1 MSRMHHALTFAA
13 CSLLLSGCVS
23 LDKYNALKLERDQF
37 SERLTQAEAEA
48 RSERARAK
56 VLKDQLDA
64 LLASENG
71 GQSLVQTL
79 TRQNADLQAK
89 LEDLNK
95 KYLDALNR
103 TVALPTEVSNELEKL
118 AAQYPDV
125 LSYDAARG
133 MLKFK
138 SDVTFASG
146 SAEVTTRAK
155 EVLGK
160 VATILNTPSVAKYD
174 LLVAGHT
181 DNVKVINPATIRMGH
196 KDNWY
201 LSAHR
206 AISVGE
212 ILRSGGTAA
221 PRIGVIGY
229 ADQHPVAS
237 NATEAGKAQ
246 NRRVEILVLP
256 TTMGAAPA
264 AATPAAKPAVTPS
277 AMPEVPAAP
286 VN

>member
-48 RSERARAK
+48 RAERARAK
-56 VLKDQLDA
+56 VLKEQLD
-64 LLASENG
+64 LLMANRGE
-71 GQSLVQTL
+71 GQDLLGNL
-79 TRQNADLQAK
+79 TRQNAELQAK
-89 LEDLNK
+89 YEELNR
-95 KYLDALNR
+95 KYLEQLGKPSVVLGEKV
-103 TVALPTEVSNELEKL
+103 TNELEKL

-125 LSYDAARG
+125 LSFDASRG

-146 SAEVTTRAK
+146 SSEVTPRAK
-155 EVLGK
+155 EVLAK
-160 VATILNTPSVAKYD
+160 VAQILNNPSVARYE

-181 DNVKVINPATIRMGH
+181 DSVVVSNPATIRLGH

-212 ILRSGGTAA
+212 VLRSGGTAA
-221 PRIGVIGY
+221 TRLGVVGY

-237 NATEAGKAQ
+237 NDT
-246 NRRVEILVLP
+246 
-256 TTMGAAPA
+256 AAPC
-264 AATPAAKPAVTPS
+264 TLR
-277 AMPEVPAAP
+277 
-286 VN
+286 